1 MMARI
6 LVVDDNDEIRR
17 MMRQAL
23 ELYGHDVLDAG
34 NGVEALA
41 QFRRRVTDLV
51 VTDII
56 MPDME
61 GLQTIIELRALDSRV
76 KILAISGGG
85 TFVPEGYLKSAEMLG
100 ADEGLEKP
108 FTVQELLDAVNGL
121 LGPRREPIAQVG

>member
-1 MMARI
+1 MARI

-17 MMRQAL
+17 MMRLAL

-51 VTDII
+51 VTDIV

-85 TFVPEGYLKSAEMLG
+85 TFVPEGYLKSARMLG

-108 FTVQELLDAVNGL
+108 FTVQQLVDAVNGL